1 MQRTFKILL
10 LIAVVLLI
18 PIVPYLVIGELPGE
32 QWLSATDSSALVFAL
47 TGGGLLTLDVILP
60 IPSSVVIALMGGR
73 LGFFAGFVS
82 AWLGLTIGNMI
93 GYGVGR
99 LWPQKLVPD
108 FSESPTLIMLIL
120 SRPVPILAEA
130 VAIAAGATRI
140 RVIHMFTTCAVGNLI
155 YAGILA
161 ANGAA
166 LLAADLTG
174 PGIILP
180 LFVPVIG
187 WLLWRWWV
195 RKDRKEEATT

>member
-32 QWLSATDSSALVFAL
+32 QWLSATDNSALAFAL

-60 IPSSVVIALMGGR
+60 TPSSIVIALLGGR
-73 LGFFAGFVS
+73 LGFFAGFLS
-82 AWLGLTIGNMI
+82 AWFGLTIGNLV
-93 GYGVGR
+93 GYGIGR
-99 LWPQKLVPD
+99 LWPQKLAPD

-140 RVIHMFTTCAVGNLI
+140 RFILMFSACAVGNLV
-155 YAGILA
+155 YAGVLA

-166 LLAADLTG
+166 LLAADWTG

-195 RKDRKEEATT
+195 RKGGKEAAT

>member
-10 LIAVVLLI
+10 LIAIALLI

-32 QWLSATDSSALVFAL
+32 QWLSANDDSSLAFAL

-60 IPSSVVIALMGGR
+60 IPSSIIIALLGGR
-73 LGFFAGFVS
+73 LGFLVGFLS
-82 AWLGLTIGNMI
+82 SWLGLTVGNLIGFGI
-93 GYGVGR
+93 GR
-99 LWPQKLVPD
+99 LWPQKLTPD
-108 FSESPTLIMLIL
+108 VSESPTLIMLIL

-130 VAIAAGATRI
+130 VAIAAGATQTRFS
-140 RVIHMFTTCAVGNLI
+140 HMFSACAAGNLV

-166 LLAADLTG
+166 LLAADWTG
-174 PGIILP
+174 SGIILP

-195 RKDRKEEATT
+195 RKGSGEAAT